1 MLLVRQWV
9 HVYQLQLLYE
19 VFQKCTVKRKIEES
33 QLINNFDMIVSVLMN
48 SVIYYENSSI
58 KSLLP
63 EKIYSKSTKT
73 VEDNEITK

>member
-1 MLLVRQWV
+1 M
-9 HVYQLQLLYE
+9 
-19 VFQKCTVKRKIEES
+19 KRKIEES